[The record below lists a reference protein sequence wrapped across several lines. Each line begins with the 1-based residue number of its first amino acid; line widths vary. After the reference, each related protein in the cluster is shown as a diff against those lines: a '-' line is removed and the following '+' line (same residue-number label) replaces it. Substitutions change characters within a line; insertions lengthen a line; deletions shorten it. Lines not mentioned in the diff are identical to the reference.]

1 MLRSFITHVIMVVIA
16 AAAAWYL
23 TTAFDV
29 WYRDCEYRRAVK
41 HERRIRER
49 HNRYE

>member
-1 MLRSFITHVIMVVIA
+1 MLRSFITHVIMVAIA

-29 WYRDCEYRRAVK
+29 WYRACEERRAIK
-41 HERRIRER
+41 HERRMRER